1 MIQKDMKIIHN
12 INHSA
17 VEVLRQTVQ
26 KIDGAYAPTT
36 IRAYRADFT
45 KFIEFSTIHHT
56 SALPASP
63 SIIAMYVAELAK
75 QYSAA
80 FIRRIVVSISSVH
93 RLNYYA
99 DPTKDPEVNLAIRRM
114 HRQIG
119 RHSSQA
125 HAINKD
131 LLDKMLNAT
140 EDNLRGIRDRALL
153 QVAYDS
159 LCRRSE
165 ITALQFEDLV
175 VTHEQ
180 ETQKTSARI
189 LLRRSKTDQE
199 AQGKWLHVRQETW
212 LAIQEWL
219 NVSNINSGLLFH
231 GVNRGYKITNALGV
245 GQIGRIYKRLVRTA
259 GLDEKLAKHISGH
272 SMRVGAAQDLL
283 LSGASLPI
291 IMARGRWSK
300 PDTVM
305 RYVEHAALPF

>member
-1 MIQKDMKIIHN
+1 
-12 INHSA
+12 
-17 VEVLRQTVQ
+17 
-26 KIDGAYAPTT
+26 
-36 IRAYRADFT
+36 
-45 KFIEFSTIHHT
+45 
-56 SALPASP
+56 
-63 SIIAMYVAELAK
+63 
-75 QYSAA
+75 
-80 FIRRIVVSISSVH
+80 
-93 RLNYYA
+93 
-99 DPTKDPEVNLAIRRM
+99 M

-119 RHSSQA
+119 RHCNQA
-125 HAINKD
+125 HAINKK
-131 LLDKMLNAT
+131 LLDKMLEAT
-140 EDNLRGIRDRALL
+140 EDNLRGVRDRALL

-165 ITALQFEDLV
+165 ITALQLEDLV
-175 VTHEQ
+175 VTHEPQ
-180 ETQKTSARI
+180 TQKTSARI

-212 LAIQEWL
+212 LAIQEWI
-219 NVSNINSGLLFH
+219 NVSNINSGLLFR

>member
-1 MIQKDMKIIHN
+1 M
-12 INHSA
+12 
-17 VEVLRQTVQ
+17 
-26 KIDGAYAPTT
+26 
-36 IRAYRADFT
+36 RAYRADFT
-45 KFIEFSTIHHT
+45 KFIEFCVVHHT
-56 SALPASP
+56 EALPASP
-63 SIIAMYVAELAK
+63 SIIALYVAELSK
-75 QYSAA
+75 QYSAS

-93 RLNYYA
+93 RLNYYV

-131 LLDKMLNAT
+131 LLDRMLNAT
-140 EDNLRGIRDRALL
+140 EDSLRGVRDRALL

-175 VTHEQ
+175 VTHEPQ
-180 ETQKTSARI
+180 TQKTSARI

-199 AQGKWLHVRQETW
+199 AQGKWLHVRQDTW

-219 NVSNINSGLLFH
+219 NVSNINSGLLFR

>member
-1 MIQKDMKIIHN
+1 MNLTYKYK
-12 INHSA
+12 HSA
-17 VEVLRQTVQ
+17 VEVLHQTVQ
-26 KIDGAYAPTT
+26 RIDGAYAPTT

-45 KFIEFSTIHHT
+45 KFIEFCKVHHT
-56 SALPASP
+56 NALPASP
-63 SIIAMYVAELAK
+63 SIIALYVADLSK

-125 HAINKD
+125 QAINKD

-140 EDNLRGIRDRALL
+140 ENNLRGVRDRALL

-175 VTHEQ
+175 VTHEPQ
-180 ETQKTSARI
+180 TQKTSARI

-212 LAIQEWL
+212 LAIQEWI
-219 NVSNINSGLLFH
+219 NVSNIDSGLLFR

>member
-1 MIQKDMKIIHN
+1 MKTNAIELLNKTI
-12 INHSA
+12 
-17 VEVLRQTVQ
+17 E

-36 IRAYRADFT
+36 IRAYKADFA
-45 KFIEFSTIHHT
+45 KFIEFCETRGEI
-56 SALPASP
+56 ALPALP
-63 SIIAMYVAELAK
+63 ITIANFIAQLSI
-75 QYSAA
+75 QYSSA

-119 RHSSQA
+119 RHHNQA
-125 HAINKD
+125 QAINKD
-131 LLDKMLNAT
+131 LLNKMLKAT
-140 EDNLRGIRDRALL
+140 EANLRGIRDRALL

-165 ITALQFEDLV
+165 IVTLRFGDIKITHPEDS
-175 VTHEQ
+175 
-180 ETQKTSARI
+180 ETPSVSI
-189 LLRRSKTDQE
+189 LLRRSKTDQD
-199 AQGKWLHVRQETW
+199 AQGRWLYIRLATW
-212 LAIQEWL
+212 HAIQEWISASG
-219 NVSNINSGLLFH
+219 VDSGLLFR
-231 GVNRGYKITNALGV
+231 GVNRGIKITKGLGV

-259 GLDEKLAKHISGH
+259 GLDEKLAQHISGH

-291 IMARGRWSK
+291 IMARGRWTK

-305 RYVEHAALPF
+305 RYVEHTALTF

>member
-1 MIQKDMKIIHN
+1 MNLIYKHK
-12 INHSA
+12 HSV

-26 KIDGAYAPTT
+26 RIDGAYAPTT
-36 IRAYRADFT
+36 IRAYRADFA
-45 KFIEFSTIHHT
+45 KFIEFCEVHHT
-56 SALPASP
+56 DALPASP
-63 SIIAMYVAELAK
+63 SIIALYVAELSK
-75 QYSAA
+75 QYSAS

-93 RLNYYA
+93 RLNYHT
-99 DPTKDPEVNLAIRRM
+99 DPTKDPEVNLAVRRM

-119 RHSSQA
+119 RHCNQA
-125 HAINKD
+125 HAINKN
-131 LLDKMLNAT
+131 LLDKMLEAT
-140 EDNLRGIRDRALL
+140 EDNLRGVRDRALL

-212 LAIQEWL
+212 LAIQEWI
-219 NVSNINSGLLFH
+219 NVSNINSGLLFR

>member
-1 MIQKDMKIIHN
+1 MNLTYNYK
-12 INHSA
+12 HSA
-17 VEVLRQTVQ
+17 VAALRQTVD

-36 IRAYRADFT
+36 IRAYQADFA
-45 KFIEFSTIHHT
+45 KFIDYCEAHGE
-56 SALPASP
+56 SALPAQP
-63 SIIAMYVAELAK
+63 ICVANYVGQLSK
-75 QYSAA
+75 QYSSA

-93 RLNYYA
+93 RLNNCA
-99 DPTKDPEVNLAIRRM
+99 DPTKDPEVSLAVRRM

-119 RHSSQA
+119 RNSHQA
-125 HAINKD
+125 HAINKS

-140 EDNLRGIRDRALL
+140 EHNLRGVRDRALL

-165 ITALQFEDLV
+165 IIALRYEDLRI
-175 VTHEQ
+175 
-180 ETQKTSARI
+180 TQSVGSGKENASI

-199 AQGKWLHVRQETW
+199 AQGKWLYIRQET
-212 LAIQEWL
+212 LHAIQEWL
-219 NVSNINSGLLFH
+219 DASEINSGLLFR
-231 GVNRGYKITNALGV
+231 GVNRGYKVTKGLGD

-259 GLDEKLAKHISGH
+259 GLDEKLAQHISGH
-272 SMRVGAAQDLL
+272 SMRVGAAQDLM

-305 RYVEHAALPF
+305 RYVEHTALPY

>member
-1 MIQKDMKIIHN
+1 MKNTNALHRLAQT
-12 INHSA
+12 IN
-17 VEVLRQTVQ
+17 

-36 IRAYRADFT
+36 IRAYRADFA
-45 KFIEFSTIHHT
+45 KFIEFCEVHHT
-56 SALPASP
+56 DALPASP
-63 SIIAMYVAELAK
+63 SIIALYVAELSK
-75 QYSAA
+75 QYSAS

-93 RLNYYA
+93 KLNYHA
-99 DPTKDPEVNLAIRRM
+99 DPTKDPEVNLAVRRM

-119 RHSSQA
+119 RHCNQA
-125 HAINKD
+125 HAINKS
-131 LLDKMLNAT
+131 LLDKMLEAT
-140 EDNLRGIRDRALL
+140 EENLRGVRDRALL

-165 ITALQFEDLV
+165 ITALQLEDLV
-175 VTHEQ
+175 VTHEPQ
-180 ETQKTSARI
+180 TQKVSARI

-212 LAIQEWL
+212 LAIQEWINL
-219 NVSNINSGLLFH
+219 SNINSGLLFR